1 MCQRVMAFLVRQTS
15 VALILGLLIF
25 CSSCEK
31 HHLGEI
37 PEVQREQV
45 DPEKKIW
52 SKTSETDSD
61 KASSPTPTE
70 FFPANRRP

>member
-1 MCQRVMAFLVRQTS
+1 MCQGVMAFLVRQTS

-45 DPEKKIW
+45 DPEKAW
-52 SKTSETDSD
+52 SSASEKDSD
-61 KASSPTPTE
+61 KLWSSPTPAE
-70 FFPANRRP
+70 FFPESTPP